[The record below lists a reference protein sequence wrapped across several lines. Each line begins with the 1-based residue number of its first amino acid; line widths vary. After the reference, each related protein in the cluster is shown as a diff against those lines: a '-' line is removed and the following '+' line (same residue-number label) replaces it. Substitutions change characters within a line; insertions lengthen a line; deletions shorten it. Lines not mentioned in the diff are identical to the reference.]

1 VDHRNETLKKKIR
14 EAQINYVPLILTIGE
29 KEKETGT
36 LSVRT
41 LDGKVKLG
49 LSPAEFVTP
58 VQKHIKKRILDD
70 IVL

>member
-1 VDHRNETLKKKIR
+1 
-14 EAQINYVPLILTIGE
+14 VPLILTIGE

-41 LDGKVKLG
+41 LDGKVKMG
-49 LSPAEFVTP
+49 LAMADFIDP
-58 VQKHIKKRILDD
+58 VQRHIKERTLDD

>member
-14 EAQINYVPLILTIGE
+14 EAQVNYIPLILTIGE
-29 KEKETGT
+29 KEKDTGT

-41 LDGKVKLG
+41 LDGTVKLG
-49 LSPAEFVTP
+49 LSPADLVTP
-58 VQKHIKKRILDD
+58 VQRHIKERILDD